1 MTPKK
6 APRAVRTRTAS
17 VLLAGLALVAAATA
31 APRDAVAHAVLVAS
45 VPPTGGSVA
54 AGALAIA
61 LHYNSRIDRAR
72 SKVTLARPDGTV
84 ERLSVDPAGPA
95 DQLTAAATLAPG
107 AYTLRWQVLAIDGHI
122 TRGDVPFA
130 VAPKDG
136 VAPQAGAGT
145 LAPQA
150 GTDSAAPP
158 SARTAG
164 N

>member
-6 APRAVRTRTAS
+6 APRAVRTRAAS
-17 VLLAGLALVAAATA
+17 ALLAGLALAATTA
-31 APRDAVAHAVLVAS
+31 APRDAFAHAVLVAS
-45 VPPTGGSVA
+45 VPQTGGSVP
-54 AGALAIA
+54 AGTLAIA
-61 LHYNSRIDRAR
+61 LHYNSRIDRVR
-72 SKVTLARPDGTV
+72 SKVTLVRPDGTA

-130 VAPKDG
+130 VAPQAGAGD
-136 VAPQAGAGT
+136 VAPQAGA
-145 LAPQA
+145 
-150 GTDSAAPP
+150 DSVTPP
-158 SARTAG
+158 PARTAG